1 MRRRLFDTDI
11 LIEYLRGRPRAVE
24 YLEGLKG
31 DLCLSTVTVAE
42 LYAGVK
48 GEDEQQALA
57 QFLQAFRVIPLSE
70 SAARDGGLL
79 RRDFGPSHGTDL
91 PDALLAAT
99 AQELEATLITFNQR
113 HFPMLEDLEVPYRR
127 E

>member
-1 MRRRLFDTDI
+1 M
-11 LIEYLRGRPRAVE
+11 E
-24 YLEGLKG
+24 G
-31 DLCLSTVTVAE
+31 DLYLSSVTVAE

-48 GEDEQQALA
+48 GRDEQHALE

-70 SAARDGGLL
+70 RAARDGGLF

-99 AQELEATLITFNQR
+99 ARELDARLITFNRR

-127 E
+127 D

>member
-1 MRRRLFDTDI
+1 MRRCLFDTDV
-11 LIEYLRGRPRAVE
+11 LIEYLRGRPSAIE
-24 YLEGLKG
+24 YLESLEG
-31 DLCLSTVTVAE
+31 DLYLSSVTVAE

-48 GEDEQQALA
+48 GRDEQHALE

-70 SAARDGGLL
+70 RAARDGGLF

-99 AQELEATLITFNQR
+99 ARELDARLITFNRR

-127 E
+127 D